1 MSAKFSKD
9 SRSAFLVLALLF
21 ALLPLLITPQSLYS
35 QSDWEAEILSKSVT
49 LDGHFQYV
57 SVRDV
62 TEALKTHTYYSD
74 KVHKAVIFLDDV
86 KLTVTA
92 FNPFVVVG
100 HDVLQM
106 PVQTFYHDGDI
117 YVPIKF
123 FLPIL
128 KRLLGASDVDMMTGY
143 PPAVA
148 NQANIAAVEAMDKS
162 NGMLIRIKTLRTF
175 TEADITTRHS
185 SNWFFV
191 DIYGGRIDS
200 TSLYSKIQSALIREF
215 RPETIDQSVQLS
227 FHLKRD
233 IRDKEVSVSIHADE
247 VWVTVQT
254 SDELDSAMLSKL
266 QEDREKWRFDKIVI
280 DPGHGGKDPGTHGP
294 GGTKEKDVVLSI
306 SKKLKKHLDKNLDA
320 EVHMTRETDK
330 FVTLWERTQVANK
343 MQAKLF
349 ISIHANANPNS
360 RIRGI
365 ETYFLGLH
373 KTEASL
379 KTAQRENAVIKYE
392 NDQDTYAE
400 LTEENIILATIA
412 QNSYNHESQDF
423 AAIVQNAMSKR
434 TGLRN
439 RGVKQAG
446 FQVLWGASMPNVLI
460 ETGYLSNRT
469 EEKLLRSSSF
479 QEKIALAIYESVLE
493 FKNNNETKIRIQ

>member
-1 MSAKFSKD
+1 M
-9 SRSAFLVLALLF
+9 ALQQR
-21 ALLPLLITPQSLYS
+21 ADLLNYLKVFPLLSLFLFIPVYA
-35 QSDWEAEILSKSVT
+35 QSDWEAEMLSKSIT

-100 HDVLQM
+100 HEVLQM
-106 PVQTFYHDGDI
+106 PVQTQYHDGDI

-123 FLPIL
+123 FMPIL
-128 KRLLGASDVDMMTGY
+128 KRLLGINNVDMMTGY

-162 NGMLIRIKTLRTF
+162 NGTLIRIKTLRTF

-185 SNWFFV
+185 SNWFFI

-200 TSLYSKIQSALIREF
+200 TSLFSRMQSKLIREF

-247 VWVTVQT
+247 IWVTVQT
-254 SDELDSAMLSKL
+254 SDELDSEFLIKL
-266 QEDREKWRFDKIVI
+266 KEDREKWRIDKIVI
-280 DPGHGGKDPGTHGP
+280 DPGHGGKDPGTRGP
-294 GGTKEKDVVLSI
+294 GGTREKDIVLSI
-306 SKKLKKHLDKNLDA
+306 AKKLRRQLLDNLDA
-320 EVHMTRETDK
+320 EIVMTRDKDK
-330 FVTLWERTQVANK
+330 FVTLWERTQTANK
-343 MQAKLF
+343 IQAKLF
-349 ISIHANANPNS
+349 VSIHANANPNS

-379 KTAQRENAVIKYE
+379 NTAQRENAVIKYE
-392 NDQDTYAE
+392 NDNNSYAE

-412 QNSYNHESQDF
+412 QNSYNLESQDF
-423 AAIVQNAMSKR
+423 AAMVQHAMSKR

-479 QEKIALAIYESVLE
+479 QQKIALAIYESVLD
-493 FKNNNETKIRIQ
+493 FKKKYESTIRTD